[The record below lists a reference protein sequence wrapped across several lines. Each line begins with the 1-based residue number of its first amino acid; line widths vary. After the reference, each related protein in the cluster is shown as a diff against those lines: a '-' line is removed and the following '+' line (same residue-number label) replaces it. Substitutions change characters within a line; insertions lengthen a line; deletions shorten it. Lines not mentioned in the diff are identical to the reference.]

1 MKVLV
6 PLYVEKL
13 KTDAGPQYFVRPLF
27 HAHPDA
33 LREELKKS
41 TDAVAGALRKR
52 IQQLSAEPR
61 HEQLA
66 QLLFSP
72 HVAEEHVNVQL
83 TLRRKTWR
91 GNYLFAIYES
101 MGRRVAFTPR
111 LPDLHF
117 TLERGE
123 SLAERAA
130 EVLGAHYRKL
140 ERDEVDFQ
148 PEWHAAHGEPWL
160 SHVELNVEIDN
171 LRKKA
176 ENEERE
182 SREAYKAEAGGVE
195 LQRVGR
201 NLCDAYPDDLGSAV
215 LREHEVAELA
225 RLLNSPDRRPLLLLG
240 RPGSGKTAL
249 IHETIRRAMADGRIT
264 KGGSRQVWLISPQRL
279 ISGMSFVGQWENRV
293 NSILAEARRKRHVL
307 YFDDF
312 LGLFRAG
319 ISSSS
324 RLSVA
329 NVLRP
334 HVERREV
341 KLLAEMTPESFRVLK
356 ELDRGWADLFHVL
369 PVEEPPEPD
378 TWRILLQF
386 QRDLEAR
393 HGTRFDLEALP
404 AALDL
409 VRRYRREEA
418 FPGKAAGFIS
428 QLASKHRNASVGR
441 ADVLREFEARSGLS
455 VTFLDERANLSRQDI
470 TDGLRKH
477 VIGQDG
483 AVNALA
489 NVVSVAKARLND
501 PDRPLGTFLFLGPT
515 GTGKTQCARALAAWL
530 YGDEGSLLRYD
541 MNEFVDG
548 YAVAR
553 LAGTLDEPEGLLT
566 GAVRRRPFATILFDE
581 VEKAHPA
588 AFDLLLQVLGEG
600 RLSDAL
606 GRTADFTNCV
616 IVLTSN
622 LGAQQA
628 GGGLGLAGHELRGDE
643 AYVNAARGFFRPEF
657 FNRLDY
663 IVPFAHLPRDQ
674 VEVIAR
680 GQIRNVL
687 SREGLSRRLCALQ
700 VEPAAMDAVVAQ
712 GYHPT
717 LGARAIKRA
726 IEAQLTRPVAEK
738 LAALA
743 PETPTLIR
751 LGAHAGQLAAQ
762 VHPLT
767 AATAQPGTWAAL
779 DYTNMDAVVRH
790 IDAVLNAAEG
800 WLEQSRPPGALSARE
815 IRPEQRRYFGVR
827 QSFDWL
833 DNAVE
838 RMVAGAQS
846 AAERPAAPAEDSVSA
861 RLKERGRPPADIEWD
876 RLPHESWRSLR
887 GEADIK
893 PWLDAHEPDP
903 KAWAQEDRLRFLAAS
918 AAQLRLMLDM
928 PAAMQRALVSTRT
941 FDGRGHPLAAAH
953 MGSLDALARKRL
965 ELDVRRLHMASPG
978 HEAFVAQGDLAHAL
992 LAPEAGT
999 ALLWIQGELSIL
1011 MTEVRA
1017 LEPGQ
1022 DAEAAAREFTQ
1033 TNPGPVTRVWPGLRC
1048 LDVRTGILSRGRPPL
1063 GLLQAWAAGAL
1074 PIGGEA

>member
-1 MKVLV
+1 MKVLL

-13 KTDAGPQYFVRPLF
+13 KTESGPQFFVRPLF
-27 HAHPDA
+27 HTQPDA
-33 LREELKKS
+33 SREELKKS

-52 IQQLSAEPR
+52 IQQLAAEPR

-66 QLLFSP
+66 HLLFSP
-72 HVAEEHVNVQL
+72 HVSEEHVKVEVSL
-83 TLRRKTWR
+83 KRKTFR
-91 GNYLFAIYES
+91 GSYLFAIYETL
-101 MGRRVAFTPR
+101 GRRIAFTPR

-117 TLERGE
+117 TLERGD
-123 SLAERAA
+123 SLAERAGQ
-130 EVLGAHYRKL
+130 VLSAYYRKL
-140 ERDEVDFQ
+140 ERNEVEFE
-148 PEWHAAHGEPWL
+148 PEWHAARGDAWL
-160 SHVELNVEIDN
+160 SHIELNVEIEN

-176 ENEERE
+176 EKEQREARE
-182 SREAYKAEAGGVE
+182 SYKAESGAAE

-215 LREHEVAELA
+215 LREKEVAELS

-249 IHETIRRAMADGRIT
+249 VHETLRRAMNEGQVT
-264 KGGSRQVWLISPQRL
+264 KGGARQVWLISPQRL

-293 NSILAEARRKRHVL
+293 NSILAETRRKRHVL

-319 ISSSS
+319 VSSSS

-334 HVERREV
+334 HVERREL
-341 KLLAEMTPESFRVLK
+341 KLLAEMTPEAFRVLK
-356 ELDRGWADLFHVL
+356 EVDRGWADLFHVL
-369 PVEEPPEPD
+369 PVEEPSEPD

-393 HGTRFDLEALP
+393 HACRFDLEALP
-404 AALDL
+404 AAIDL
-409 VRRYRREEA
+409 VRRHRREEA
-418 FPGKAAGFIS
+418 FPGKAAGFVA
-428 QLASKHRNASVGR
+428 QLAAKHRNAAVTR
-441 ADVLREFEARSGLS
+441 AEVLREFEARSGLS
-455 VTFLDERANLSRQDI
+455 VTFLDERANLSREDI
-470 TDGLRKH
+470 TSGLRKH
-477 VIGQDG
+477 IVGQDR
-483 AVNALA
+483 AVASLA

-530 YGDEGSLLRYD
+530 YGEENNLLRFD

-553 LAGTLDEPEGLLT
+553 LAGTMDEPEGLLT

-616 IVLTSN
+616 IILTSN

-628 GGGLGLAGHELRGDE
+628 GGGLGVAGHELRGDE
-643 AYVNAARGFFRPEF
+643 AYVNAARAFFRPEF

-663 IVPFAHLPRDQ
+663 IVPFTHLPRDQ

-751 LGAHAGQLAAQ
+751 LGAQDGVLSAHVHALSAA
-762 VHPLT
+762 
-767 AATAQPGTWAAL
+767 AAEADTCAAL
-779 DYTNMDAVVRH
+779 DYTEIDAVVHR
-790 IDAVLNAAEG
+790 IDGVLNAAES
-800 WLEQSRPPGALSARE
+800 WLETSRPQEALSGRDIGPA
-815 IRPEQRRYFGVR
+815 QRRYFAVR
-827 QSFDWL
+827 HAFDWL

-838 RMVAGAQS
+838 RLVAGAQ
-846 AAERPAAPAEDSVSA
+846 AAENRSSAPIEDGVSA
-861 RLKERGRPPADIEWD
+861 RLKDRARPPADVEWVHMPAD
-876 RLPHESWRSLR
+876 AWRSLR
-887 GEADIK
+887 GDADVRA
-893 PWLDAHEPDP
+893 WLDEHEIDP
-903 KAWAQEDRLRFLAAS
+903 EAWMREDRLRFLVAG
-918 AAQLRLMLDM
+918 AAQLQLMLNV
-928 PAAMQRALVSTRT
+928 PVGEQRALVTTRT
-941 FDGRGHPLAAAH
+941 FDGRGHALASAH
-953 MGSLDALARKRL
+953 TGSLEVLARKRL
-965 ELDVRRLHMASPG
+965 ELDVTRLHLATPG
-978 HEAFVAQGDLAHAL
+978 LEGFVAQGDLAHAL
-992 LAPEAGT
+992 LRHETGT
-999 ALLWIQGELSIL
+999 ALLWFQGELSIL
-1011 MTEVRA
+1011 VTDVRELA
-1017 LEPGQ
+1017 PGNDAEGVARMLTTNEPGL
-1022 DAEAAAREFTQ
+1022 
-1033 TNPGPVTRVWPGLRC
+1033 VTRVWPGQRC
-1048 LDVRTGILSRGRPPL
+1048 LDVRTGILSHGRPPL
-1063 GLLQAWAAGAL
+1063 GLLQVWAAGPL
-1074 PIGGEA
+1074 PIGGGS